1 MPPISIIPVLV
12 YDDVE
17 KAIDWLCTVFGFTE
31 RWRVGNHRAQLN
43 FGNGTIVVTGYSG
56 AHEQCADKTNS
67 LMVRVADVDAH
78 YEHAAKHGALILSL
92 PEVFP
97 YGEKQYSVGDIG
109 GHVWMFTES
118 VKDVNVEDWGGKL
131 PG

>member
-1 MPPISIIPVLV
+1 MPPTSIIPVLA

-31 RWRVGNHRAQLN
+31 RWRAGNHRAQLN
-43 FGNGTIVVTGYSG
+43 FGNGTIVVTAYSG
-56 AHEQCADKTNS
+56 IREPGTGQSHS
-67 LMVRVADVDAH
+67 LMVRVENVDSH
-78 YEHAAKHGALILSL
+78 YENARKHGALILHL
-92 PEVFP
+92 PAEFP
-97 YGEKQYSVGDIG
+97 YGEKQYSVQDIG

-118 VKDVNVEDWGGKL
+118 VKDVDVEDWGGSL